1 MWIIL
6 GLLVGVFIGLVLP
19 PELYPPYVYSKYI
32 SVSFLAGIDSVLGAV
47 RAGIEKKFNVQ
58 VFVSGFFS
66 NALLAALLTWLGDK
80 LGVDLYL
87 AAVVTFGVRV
97 FDNLGYIRR
106 DFLEGRQKKQEP
118 PAAPAAE

>member
-6 GLLVGVFIGLVLP
+6 GLLVGVFIGFVLP
-19 PELYPPYVYSKYI
+19 PELYPPYVYSKYM

-66 NALLAALLTWLGDK
+66 NALLAALLTWFGDK

-97 FDNLGYIRR
+97 FDNLAYIRR
-106 DFLEGRQKKQEP
+106 DFLDGRQNKQET
-118 PAAPAAE
+118 PANTAGE